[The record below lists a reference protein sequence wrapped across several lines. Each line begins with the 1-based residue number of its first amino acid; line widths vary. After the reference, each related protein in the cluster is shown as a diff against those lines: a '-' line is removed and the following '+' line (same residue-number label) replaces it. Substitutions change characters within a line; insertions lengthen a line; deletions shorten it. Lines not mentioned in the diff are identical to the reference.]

1 MPYPKIM
8 LCKSKRVKQQLPFFF
23 ITIWGCTLDS
33 ASAQCTDQQLS
44 PVFFLPL
51 GKSATERN
59 PSVERMLVADTDAGS
74 MNVDDSQPGS
84 TKLSKGSQVVNKVFL
99 DYHKTRNSNL
109 LSSSCNAAEM
119 FGMQTKKS
127 LKMKVGMEGSKRPQI
142 GDNRCDLTRC
152 ECW

>member
-1 MPYPKIM
+1 MQIKEGQTT
-8 LCKSKRVKQQLPFFF
+8 VTFFL

-44 PVFFLPL
+44 PVFFLAL
-51 GKSATERN
+51 GKSAKERN

-84 TKLSKGSQVVNKVFL
+84 TKLSKGSQVVNKAFF